1 MSVSKFSAL
10 IPSLQKISLTR
21 VEGYVH
27 AKTDYDQSMGSF
39 LSKEPLDDAFE
50 PEKWKHWHWHAVWS
64 EIRQIKKWHFAF
76 LFYYYSAEVDKSSI

>member
-1 MSVSKFSAL
+1 MLAFKTLARVKKVLYLCLKILAPNMSVSKFSAL

-50 PEKWKHWHWHAVWS
+50 PEK
-64 EIRQIKKWHFAF
+64 
-76 LFYYYSAEVDKSSI
+76 